1 MSERQASGISA
12 ATGSIR
18 ASTRVG
24 AVIGAPVGHS
34 RSPDLH
40 NAAFAAMGMDA
51 VFVAW
56 HVTPADLAAAVAGFR
71 ALGLLGVSVTVPHK
85 RAVAALCDRLAA
97 PADVIG
103 AVNCLVFERR
113 SDARVDIVGHNTDA
127 GGFTDSLLREAGFDP
142 TGCRAVLLGAGG
154 AARAVHA
161 GLRSC
166 GAARIDVVARR
177 PGEVDWTEATPWMP
191 EHLSS
196 LAPACDLLVDCTSLA
211 LSSENEAPL
220 TTAVPLERLPAHAL
234 VASLVYH
241 RRPALLEHA
250 QARGLRTMDGAGMLV
265 HQGARA
271 FALWT
276 GCEPPVNAL
285 WAAMQAATQTASQPG
300 IQAPAQPDA
309 GR

>member
-1 MSERQASGISA
+1 VSHA
-12 ATGSIR
+12 ADAPGRRIR

-24 AVIGAPVGHS
+24 AVIGAPVAHS

-40 NAAFAAMGMDA
+40 NAAFAATGVDA

-56 HVTPADLAAAVAGFR
+56 HVAPADLAAAVAGFR

-85 RAVAALCDRLAA
+85 RAITALCDRLAA
-97 PADVIG
+97 PADAAG

-113 SDARVDIVGHNTDA
+113 AHGAGGIDIVGHNTDA
-127 GGFTDSLLREAGFDP
+127 GGFTDALVRDTGFDP
-142 TGCRAVLLGAGG
+142 GGCRAVLLGAGG

-161 GLRSC
+161 GLRAG

-177 PGEVDWTEATPWMP
+177 PATVDWTTATPWQP
-191 EHLSS
+191 ERLSR
-196 LAPACDLLVDCTSLA
+196 LAAACDLLVDCTSLA
-211 LSSENEAPL
+211 LSPESEQPL
-220 TTAVPLERLPAHAL
+220 LAAVPLTHLPAHAV

-241 RRPALLEHA
+241 RRPALLDQA
-250 QARGLRTMDGAGMLV
+250 AARGLRTMDGAGMLV

-276 GCEPPVNAL
+276 GREPPVDAMWTAL
-285 WAAMQAATQTASQPG
+285 RQSLLPAAHGA
-300 IQAPAQPDA
+300 
-309 GR
+309 

>member
-1 MSERQASGISA
+1 VTGARAGV
-12 ATGSIR
+12 TGSGPIAIR

-24 AVIGAPVGHS
+24 AVIGAPVAHS

-40 NAAFAAMGMDA
+40 NAAFAATGLDA

-56 HVTPADLAAAVAGFR
+56 HVAPADLAAAVAGFR

-85 RAVAALCDRLAA
+85 RAVVALCDRLAA

-113 SDARVDIVGHNTDA
+113 GDGGRDGVDVFDIVGHNTDA

-142 TGCRAVLLGAGG
+142 AGCRAVLLGAGG

-166 GAARIDVVARR
+166 GAARIDVVARQ
-177 PGEVDWTEATPWMP
+177 PHAVDWIQATPWTP
-191 EHLSS
+191 EHLGA

-211 LSSENEAPL
+211 LSPETETHLTEVAPL
-220 TTAVPLERLPAHAL
+220 DRLPAHAL

-241 RRPALLEHA
+241 RRPALLDRA
-250 QARGLRTMDGAGMLV
+250 SARGLRTMDGAGMLV

-276 GCEPPVNAL
+276 GIDAPVDAMKLAMAAAIPAAL
-285 WAAMQAATQTASQPG
+285 
-300 IQAPAQPDA
+300 
-309 GR
+309 

>member
-1 MSERQASGISA
+1 MSRAGA
-12 ATGSIR
+12 GAGTMGIR

-24 AVIGAPVGHS
+24 AVIGAPVAHS

-40 NAAFAAMGMDA
+40 NAAFAATGMDA

-56 HVTPADLAAAVAGFR
+56 HVAPADLAAAVTGFR

-103 AVNCLVFERR
+103 AVNCLVFEPRGDR
-113 SDARVDIVGHNTDA
+113 GSDAGVDIVGHNTDA

-142 TGCRAVLLGAGG
+142 GGCRAVLLGAGG

-166 GAARIDVVARR
+166 GAARIDVVARQ
-177 PGEVDWTEATPWMP
+177 PLAVDWTEATPWTP

-211 LSSENEAPL
+211 LSPESETHL
-220 TTAVPLERLPAHAL
+220 TAIVPVDRLPAHAV

-241 RRPALLEHA
+241 RRPALLDHA
-250 QARGLRTMDGAGMLV
+250 GARGLRTMDGAGMLV

-276 GCEPPVNAL
+276 GSEPPVDAME
-285 WAAMQAATQTASQPG
+285 AAMQAAMRA
-300 IQAPAQPDA
+300 ARPDGA
-309 GR
+309 DA

>member
-1 MSERQASGISA
+1 MSLPGAGARV
-12 ATGSIR
+12 R

-24 AVIGAPVGHS
+24 AVIGAPVAHS

-40 NAAFAAMGMDA
+40 NAAFAATGLDA

-56 HVTPADLAAAVAGFR
+56 HVAPGDLAAAVAGFR

-85 RAVAALCDRLAA
+85 RAVAALCDRLAP

-103 AVNCLVFERR
+103 AVNCLVFEPRGDR
-113 SDARVDIVGHNTDA
+113 DRDRGGDVRGDIVGHNTDA

-142 TGCRAVLLGAGG
+142 RGCRAVLLGAGG

-161 GLRSC
+161 GLRAG
-166 GAARIDVVARR
+166 GAARIDVVARQ
-177 PGEVDWTEATPWMP
+177 PQAVDWTEATPWTP
-191 EHLSS
+191 ELLGS

-211 LSSENEAPL
+211 LSAETETPLTAIAPL
-220 TTAVPLERLPAHAL
+220 DRLPAHAV

-241 RRPALLEHA
+241 RRPALLEQA
-250 QARGLRTMDGAGMLV
+250 SARGLRTMDGAGMLV
-265 HQGARA
+265 YQGARA

-276 GCEPPVNAL
+276 GLEPPVDAMKMAL
-285 WAAMQAATQTASQPG
+285 SAALQATP
-300 IQAPAQPDA
+300 
-309 GR
+309 

>member
-1 MSERQASGISA
+1 VTGGRIGA
-12 ATGSIR
+12 AVR

-24 AVIGAPVGHS
+24 AVIGAPVAHS

-40 NAAFAAMGMDA
+40 NAAFAATGIDA

-56 HVTPADLAAAVAGFR
+56 HVEPAELAAAVAGFR

-97 PADVIG
+97 PAGVIG
-103 AVNCLVFERR
+103 AVNCLVFEPRPGGGPGGGPG
-113 SDARVDIVGHNTDA
+113 AGIDIVGHNTDA

-142 TGCRAVLLGAGG
+142 RGCRAVLLGAGG
-154 AARAVHA
+154 AARAVHE
-161 GLRSC
+161 GLRAC
-166 GAARIDVVARR
+166 GAARIDVVARQ
-177 PGEVDWTEATPWMP
+177 PHAVDWTAATPWTP
-191 EHLSS
+191 EHLGG

-211 LSSENEAPL
+211 LSPETETHLTAIAPL
-220 TTAVPLERLPAHAL
+220 DRLPAHAV

-241 RRPALLEHA
+241 RRPTLLDHA
-250 QARGLRTMDGAGMLV
+250 RARGLRTMDGAGMLV

-276 GCEPPVNAL
+276 GVEPPVDAMRAAL
-285 WAAMQAATQTASQPG
+285 QAAL
-300 IQAPAQPDA
+300 APATPA
-309 GR
+309 A